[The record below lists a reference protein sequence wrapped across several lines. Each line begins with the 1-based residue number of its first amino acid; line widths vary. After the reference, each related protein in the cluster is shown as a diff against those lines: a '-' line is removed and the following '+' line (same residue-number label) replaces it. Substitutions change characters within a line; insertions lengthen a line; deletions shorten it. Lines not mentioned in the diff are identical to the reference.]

1 MFQHAVHLGLSEKSP
16 SREKL
21 DSSLIA
27 QEEKQLSSSLLVVY
41 KEFTLRCLK
50 RDPGLSFGTYQ
61 PGCIGLYWVGYVG
74 FKVPNGRHG
83 SLFKHQRVGLI
94 W

>member
-1 MFQHAVHLGLSEKSP
+1 MFQHAVHLSLSEKSP

-50 RDPGLSFGTYQ
+50 RDPGLSLGTSQ
-61 PGCIGLYWVGYVG
+61 TGCIGLYTEQAML
-74 FKVPNGRHG
+74 G
-83 SLFKHQRVGLI
+83 SKFQMRDTGLSLSTKNS
-94 W
+94 